1 MKYWS
6 KDLKMAKIKEHKVH
20 EFGSVDLIR
29 KLKDSQVL
37 SGDLLKVDRRRLS
50 LRRTF
55 GDQMPFELLEGD
67 QSVETIFR
75 VFGKY
80 VVVAI
85 KEMSPFIIERRY
97 FVSDEKFDLVLQ
109 LSYVHDPDYTSY
121 HNFLH
126 PETFDQGAGI

>member
-1 MKYWS
+1 
-6 KDLKMAKIKEHKVH
+6 MAKIKEHKVH

-80 VVVAI
+80 VVVAV
-85 KEMSPFIIERRY
+85 KEMSNYIIRREY
-97 FVSDEKFDLVLQ
+97 HINEEKSDCMFQ
-109 LSYVHDPDYTSY
+109 SIHFYDPDYTSY